1 MPNYGLGPTPATGQ
15 YYSAAIQGNLYRGG
29 NQAVVATAMTAGV
42 PTAYTGG
49 LVLSNPIASAVNLVL
64 QSASAAFVVAQTN
77 AAVISVGASYAPVTA
92 ITGTLTAVPVQ
103 AAVAGATT
111 ANAKGKL
118 YSSASITLPA
128 APQLSIIVGAVDT
141 GALTTGVGSSP
152 MRADIQGGLIIP
164 PGGQAVFLSSATGT
178 ASSFLGSF
186 TWLELP
192 A

>member
-1 MPNYGLGPTPATGQ
+1 MPNYSLGPTPSTGI

-29 NQAVVATAMTAGV
+29 NQAAVATAMTAGV
-42 PTAYTGG
+42 PTTYTGG
-49 LVLSNPIASAVNLVL
+49 LVLSNPIASAVNLVV

-77 AAVISVGASYAPVTA
+77 AAVISVGACYSPITA
-92 ITGTLTAVPVQ
+92 IAGTLTAVPVQ
-103 AAVAGATT
+103 AAVVGATT

-128 APQLSIIVGAVDT
+128 APVVSVIVGAVNT
-141 GALTTGVGSSP
+141 GALTVAPDASP
-152 MRADIQGGLIIP
+152 LRADIQGSMVIP
-164 PGGQAVFLSSATGT
+164 PGGHAVFLSSATGT
-178 ASSFLGSF
+178 ASSFFGSF